1 VTKSSLWGLVVLE
14 ILFGLCATSVVIYQV
29 TGRFDFGFGFLS
41 YRFFNIAI
49 SVLLVGYIIYGLF
62 KAHKNILLLVSIFS
76 LFHFV
81 EGVFIQFWFKV
92 VIHFLILLICGHYYL
107 KSKTLHLEKSV

>member
-1 VTKSSLWGLVVLE
+1 MTKLSLWGLIVLE
-14 ILFGLCATSVVIYQV
+14 ILFGMCAISVVIYQV

-41 YRFFNIAI
+41 YRFFNIVI
-49 SVLLVGYIIYGLF
+49 SVLLVCYIIYGLL

-81 EGVFIQFWFKV
+81 EGVFIYFWFKV
-92 VIHFLILLICGHYYL
+92 VIHFLILLICGYYYL
-107 KSKTLHLEKSV
+107 KNKTLHLEKSI